1 MACVRL
7 AAHNDVYMVAGTTPV
22 VLGDLLLNSGLS
34 IPRVFSIFL
43 GALLNQT
50 QEQSIYSLPVLGLER

>member
-7 AAHNDVYMVAGTTPV
+7 KAHNDGHMVAETTQLV
-22 VLGDLLLNSGLS
+22 FGDLLLNSGLS
-34 IPRVFSIFL
+34 MPRVFSIRF

-50 QEQSIYSLPVLGLER
+50 QEQSLYARPVQDLER